1 MLPLA
6 AGVSGWTTISQTRF
20 GGQVDAVAR
29 QFQGLNTQN
38 NPNLQQKLGYL
49 WSFPKDADDRT
60 GLGGGI
66 TWQWDP
72 KLCDALID
80 KFDEDFFF
88 FAFLQCRDLK
98 ASMHRA
104 FASWSDNHKDINFVE
119 VTEECKAIGQDHE
132 GCELAEVFVTAL
144 ARPTE
149 TMMPTNTSGGGRM
162 LQQGAYEAANP
173 TLNAEGG
180 DSAAATASHRAK
192 RSRTFRYTNGR
203 RPYTR
208 TPDRA
213 AFQSSDATTLSNGV
227 LQRDGKQVTILDGK
241 VHHLEQVYEVTWI
254 GDPPPTSL
262 TADYIATVDG
272 AVGGNVTLVEGGT
285 FINPEGLQP
294 LTVIEAYGAT
304 ISFNTELCWY
314 LDSTFCSYFHQ
325 LKNVEGLSAAIVLL
339 VLQIILFSIFSLAAT
354 LIAFQLA
361 RVVLETACHKTDP
374 NRSCRDACRDK
385 TKRFMDEIAKWGTIG
400 LTFRLICLWTP
411 PIAYAYLF
419 LPCWSCFD
427 FEGAATH
434 EVGHVLGLGHPDAAS
449 KELCT
454 GADYCNT
461 EPGRNSFSTAL
472 NGKDAAG
479 NWMPLRMNSSSC
491 NLPWDAVRVFDP
503 KMTKDT
509 GAEMGADVAAEMA
522 WPLDV
527 ATGLRDTI
535 MEAFTQHNP
544 SVCLTYDDLEG
555 LNVLY
560 PQCEYAISEPVCYK
574 TMYYIGWIRLGV
586 WVGFPIILMLLF
598 IMLLSAS
605 VRKHQLKRMGSLRNL
620 VREKSGKLK
629 LARGEA
635 RRASCEAAQLSEAL
649 ELQIATEESRVRK
662 RAKFMS
668 SVQMVNKHL
677 QQRRERGASSPDGAL
692 GQDAPDDARGT
703 SFLSRMSFGKD
714 RKWLGS
720 KKKIGSALGLQKQSA
735 RNSAEAPRA
744 SSLGESSGE
753 SSGGMLE
760 RNTPDP
766 RMVATNELNT
776 PDPRK
781 VAWGGG
787 SVRTSSSSGGGSVRI
802 SAASCQSIAEIP
814 DACDEA
820 VQIAMPS

>member
-1 MLPLA
+1 M
-6 AGVSGWTTISQTRF
+6 
-20 GGQVDAVAR
+20 
-29 QFQGLNTQN
+29 
-38 NPNLQQKLGYL
+38 
-49 WSFPKDADDRT
+49 
-60 GLGGGI
+60 
-66 TWQWDP
+66 
-72 KLCDALID
+72 
-80 KFDEDFFF
+80 
-88 FAFLQCRDLK
+88 
-98 ASMHRA
+98 
-104 FASWSDNHKDINFVE
+104 
-119 VTEECKAIGQDHE
+119 
-132 GCELAEVFVTAL
+132 
-144 ARPTE
+144 
-149 TMMPTNTSGGGRM
+149 
-162 LQQGAYEAANP
+162 
-173 TLNAEGG
+173 
-180 DSAAATASHRAK
+180 
-192 RSRTFRYTNGR
+192 
-203 RPYTR
+203 
-208 TPDRA
+208 
-213 AFQSSDATTLSNGV
+213 
-227 LQRDGKQVTILDGK
+227 
-241 VHHLEQVYEVTWI
+241 
-254 GDPPPTSL
+254 
-262 TADYIATVDG
+262 
-272 AVGGNVTLVEGGT
+272 
-285 FINPEGLQP
+285 
-294 LTVIEAYGAT
+294 
-304 ISFNTELCWY
+304 
-314 LDSTFCSYFHQ
+314 
-325 LKNVEGLSAAIVLL
+325 IVLL